1 MKTLLLTLGLLVL
14 FAGCGDPTPPV
25 APPVTPPVDPP
36 TPPSVARDDRAVLV
50 GINTYPGSPLQGCVN
65 DVMNVKDYLI
75 AVEGFKAEQIVILT
89 DNDATTAAI
98 LSKLKWLTEN
108 ASAGDR
114 RYFHYSGHG
123 AEFAGKDLDK
133 QPDGLNQVMCPVD
146 FDWSPEHMIMD
157 VDLAAIFKTM
167 PDGVL
172 FNWASDSCHSGDLIQ
187 GIKKGR
193 PKRYPFA
200 PKAVKEQINKARLAH
215 LKPKGMVGGVLDVGF
230 ISGCRYDQTSADTN
244 EGGQPCGAMTYF
256 YLKVLKEK
264 KGAPLTEIAKQMNA
278 ELATSG
284 YDQQPQAEG
293 ARANR
298 PLLK

>member
-1 MKTLLLTLGLLVL
+1 MRMLLLTLGLLML

-25 APPVTPPVDPP
+25 APPAVDPP
-36 TPPSVARDDRAVLV
+36 VVPTVPHDDRAVLV
-50 GINTYPGSPLQGCVN
+50 GINTYPGCPLQGCVN
-65 DVMNVKDYLI
+65 DVMNVRDYLI
-75 AVEGFKAEQIVILT
+75 AVKGFKPEQIVILT

-98 LSKLKWLTEN
+98 LEKLKWLTEN
-108 ASAGDR
+108 AKAGDR

-133 QPDGLNQVMCPVD
+133 QPDGMNQVMCPVD

-157 VDLAAIFKTM
+157 VDLNAIFKVM

-187 GIKKGR
+187 GVKKGR
-193 PKRYPFA
+193 PKRYPLI
-200 PKAVKEQINKARLAH
+200 PSAVKEQLAKARAAH

-256 YLKVLKEK
+256 YLKVLKDKNAASIKDIVKE
-264 KGAPLTEIAKQMNA
+264 MNV
-278 ELATSG
+278 ELEASG

-293 ARANR
+293 ARVDK